1 MLIYDLCDV
10 IRNLLFLIDDV
21 ICFGELF
28 VIENYG
34 KLLVKVVLI
43 VLVLMFVLVLWVGF
57 MKGQIWVFED
67 FDVLYVDMI

>member
-28 VIENYG
+28 VIENDG